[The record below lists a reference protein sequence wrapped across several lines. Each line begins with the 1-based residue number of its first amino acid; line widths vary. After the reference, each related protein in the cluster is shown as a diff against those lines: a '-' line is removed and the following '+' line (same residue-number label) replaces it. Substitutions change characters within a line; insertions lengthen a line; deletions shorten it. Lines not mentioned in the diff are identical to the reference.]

1 MFPLLYKSTPYFDIQ
16 IIESNFEIIVTQRWR
31 IINNPRIPLAKI
43 EHFKRMAKGIIN
55 ALWNYKFWVRVK
67 GTSRFAIK
75 NKRTV
80 FNIRFQLEW
89 VYRGEHW
96 RVDLSPTSR
105 QSSVNWYNRRIELDL
120 EDTQLQEKIGSDG
133 KILQYP
139 IAHEFGHTIGNI
151 RGFVSLAY
159 IPSKPYQLFHRVRHD
174 DEYKIGGVSPRI
186 KYENRLRRQ
195 YVLDKNSIMNI
206 GNQIR
211 DRHIDF
217 ILLELNSMFRDDT
230 EIILDK

>member
-1 MFPLLYKSTPYFDIQ
+1 MFSLLYKSTPYFDIQ

-31 IINNPRIPLAKI
+31 IINNPRMPLEKI
-43 EHFKRMAKGIIN
+43 EHFKRMAKLIID
-55 ALWNYKFWVRVK
+55 ALWNSKFWVRVK

-75 NKRTV
+75 NKRIV
-80 FNIRFQLEW
+80 FSIRFQLEW

-105 QSSVNWYNRRIELDL
+105 VSRVDWYNRRIKLDL
-120 EDTQLQEKIGSDG
+120 EDTQLQKKLGSDG

-174 DEYKIGGVSPRI
+174 DEYKKGGDSPSI

-217 ILLELNSMFRDDT
+217 ILLELNSMFSDDT
-230 EIILDK
+230 EIVLDK